1 MFRFRKSEF
10 FAIFTQK
17 NVVCRIKLPPARKL
31 SLSQYVSNHEKQD
44 KIEYQQVLDDLIKV
58 GSQDQEVSM
67 KTEAEVNAVRCK
79 VVEIRKNMLS
89 PLLALKSKNEYNHTE
104 VLTLGVSKYTK
115 IPLTEK
121 YPSSKDSQFSN
132 LFHFF

>member
-1 MFRFRKSEF
+1 M
-10 FAIFTQK
+10 
-17 NVVCRIKLPPARKL
+17 
-31 SLSQYVSNHEKQD
+31 SQYVSNHEKQD

-115 IPLTEK
+115 IPLEK
-121 YPSSKDSQFSN
+121 SDQVQKIKIKLMCLILHLPI
-132 LFHFF
+132 